1 MAYEQIA
8 VRRDGSVVTI
18 TLNRPDKL
26 NAMTGVMSDELLE
39 VFTSVRDDDDAR
51 AIVVTGAGR
60 GFCAGQDL
68 TEFESAYRAGERP
81 DIREHLEHSY
91 HRLIPVVVSTPKP
104 VIAAVNGVAAGAGV
118 SLAAACDIRIAA
130 EEARFTQAFELS
142 ITGEVIDA
150 ETALE
155 IGLVNRVV
163 DGDAL
168 EDEVSGLA
176 ARLAAMPTAA
186 IGETKALLRGAL
198 RGEAQPPPRGPQ
210 NRRCPSV
217 ESPFECW
224 CVSTERRRHEKDS
237 NCADRRAGPGAL
249 RGQCRERELPGP
261 SLECRGGSRQREPG
275 GGTGHLRGE
284 RGRDRDL
291 VPAHRLEHR
300 ERGRLAH
307 PCRRGRGERPG
318 GGVPLRERACW
329 RRPNRWRPGHRDDH
343 RSEPRRSLGWSAAVG
358 PDRRDRGG
366 QHVRERPHQR
376 RDRPDQHRPGRFPR
390 RGDPGGDHL
399 DPPRAGRAAG
409 GSPPPG
415 GPPAR
420 ASRLRLKGLPRSG
433 LAEEPQALQVV
444 GPVEVEHAEHLVR
457 EVLAVPMPEQDPCL
471 AVPLTELETDR
482 APHPRVSAGLWSP
495 RNELP
500 GLPLLDAHQGVE
512 ALLEGEIDAVT
523 LHRYSPGPPA
533 GQARFRG
540 EGFLDRGHR
549 GLDLDGMDDL
559 LHDASLSRVPD
570 EPLEHERPAAL
581 VLLRRRLRLRTD
593 PLEPPVLELDPRGLA
608 LGREADLDLGGGLP
622 LLGGL
627 APGEH
632 DARRRLEGRHRS
644 DVEHLAVPGTFVD
657 ASALPTLD
665 HHVLPALAGERE
677 PLAERPPGPDLL
689 PERREGPLRGHAHG
703 DRPDH
708 PHRPPPS
715 T

>member
-8 VRRDGSVVTI
+8 VR
-18 TLNRPDKL
+18 
-26 NAMTGVMSDELLE
+26 
-39 VFTSVRDDDDAR
+39 
-51 AIVVTGAGR
+51 R

-68 TEFESAYRAGERP
+68 TEFESAYRAGGRP
-81 DIREHLEHSY
+81 DIREHLEQSY

-130 EEARFTQAFELS
+130 EEARFTQAFVKIGLIPDSGGTWLLPRIIGYARALELS

-186 IGETKALLRGAL
+186 IGETKALLRGAALLDLEAALPL
-198 RGEAQPPPRGPQ
+198 RGPL
-210 NRRCPSV
+210 NRRYPSV
-217 ESPFECW
+217 ESPFEWW

-261 SLECRGGSRQREPG
+261 SLGCRGGSHQREPG

-329 RRPNRWRPGHRDDH
+329 RRPDRWRPGHRGDH

-366 QHVRERPHQR
+366 QHVRERPYQR

-390 RGDPGGDHL
+390 RGDPGTDHL
-399 DPPRAGRAAG
+399 DPPRAPRAAG
-409 GSPPPG
+409 WRPSPG

-420 ASRLRLKGLPRSG
+420 ASPPGLKRLPRSG

-444 GPVEVEHAEHLVR
+444 PPVEVEHAEHLVR

-540 EGFLDRGHR
+540 EGFLDRGHG
-549 GLDLDGMDDL
+549 GLDLDGVDDL
-559 LHDASLSRVPD
+559 LHDASFPPWAAKRSRTNAHPCSYWATVG
-570 EPLEHERPAAL
+570 PASGPIRSNPRCSSSTRVASPWA
-581 VLLRRRLRLRTD
+581 VKRTSISVGASHSSVASPHVNTMRDGGSNAVTD
-593 PLEPPVLELDPRGLA
+593 PMWKSSPSR
-608 LGREADLDLGGGLP
+608 
-622 LLGGL
+622 
-627 APGEH
+627 
-632 DARRRLEGRHRS
+632 ARS
-644 DVEHLAVPGTFVD
+644 
-657 ASALPTLD
+657 
-665 HHVLPALAGERE
+665 
-677 PLAERPPGPDLL
+677 
-689 PERREGPLRGHAHG
+689 
-703 DRPDH
+703 
-708 PHRPPPS
+708 
-715 T
+715 